1 MRILFALLIVG
12 VCQTSSAS
20 TDTSPFPF
28 NREQLAGW
36 WAESYN
42 TDLACGPQNVR
53 STMEISP
60 DGKRLDMRFDRL
72 WKTAQGETDHIS
84 AAIVSSTSRSITI
97 RYDRETRLKS
107 NGQPQEWELT
117 IVVPGVYRWRETDW
131 KEGKV
136 NVVVGIRCSSF

>member
-1 MRILFALLIVG
+1 MRILFALLLIG
-12 VCQTSSAS
+12 FSQTSIAS
-20 TDTSPFPF
+20 TNSSPFPF

-42 TDLACGPQNVR
+42 TDLACGPQNLK

-60 DGKRLDMRFDRL
+60 DGKRLEMRFDRL
-72 WKTAQGETDHIS
+72 WKTALGETDHTSATIIS
-84 AAIVSSTSRSITI
+84 ATSRTIII
-97 RYDRETRLKS
+97 RYDGETRLQS

-117 IVVPGVYRWRETDW
+117 VVASGVYRWRETDW

-136 NVVVGIRCSSF
+136 NVVVGIRCP